1 MSTYSFQNGD
11 KGVSVHDGFPNPAT
25 DSSLQPLDFN
35 NLLIWHSASTF
46 MMSVVGDQ
54 WEDRGVF
61 DGDIAV
67 IDRALKPRAIDL
79 VVWQKE
85 ADFAV
90 SYHRDVPEDSEIW
103 GVLTAI
109 VHIYRKKAA

>member
-1 MSTYSFQNGD
+1 MSTYSFQAGD

-25 DSSLQPLDFN
+25 DSSLQPLNFN

-46 MMSVVGDQ
+46 MMSIVGQQ
-54 WEDRGVF
+54 WQDMGIF

-67 IDRALKPRAIDL
+67 IDRALKPRVVDL

-90 SYHRDVPEDSEIW
+90 SYYHQLPETAEMW
-103 GVLTAI
+103 GVVTAI
-109 VHIYRKKAA
+109 LHIYRRKA